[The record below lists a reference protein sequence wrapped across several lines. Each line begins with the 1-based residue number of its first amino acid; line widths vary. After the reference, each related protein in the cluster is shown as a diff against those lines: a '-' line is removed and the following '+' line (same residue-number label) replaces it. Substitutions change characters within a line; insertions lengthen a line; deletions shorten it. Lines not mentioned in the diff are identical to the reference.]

1 MDSAN
6 AQVVEP
12 VRSGRWWPFRRA
24 LLRGLG
30 VVMPPLLTLVVFI
43 WAWATI
49 DTYILQPIET
59 GVGQVVVFFAM
70 RSSVQ
75 DGIPSDA
82 DPDQVCVFDKNNN
95 RVSTSTIMESA
106 GSVQRI
112 LSRARAES
120 WRVDSFDYNGVVYVP
135 RPDQRW
141 ISREVLQHVEAQPGK
156 LILSSAN
163 TREVCERYVQM
174 QYLPRWRTIPVF
186 LIVFTA
192 SLYLLGRF
200 LAAGV
205 GRMVVTGV
213 ESLINRLPLVRNV
226 YSAVKQV
233 TDFVFSEREIQ
244 FSHVVAVQYPR
255 EGIWSIGFVM
265 GESFQDLRAAANE
278 PVLAVLMPTSP
289 MPATGFVITVR
300 KRDTIDVNITLDQ
313 AIQFI
318 VSCGVVSPP
327 YQQPNDVGSR
337 LSAAIAQRLH
347 ENSSGPGSS
356 SPSRLPDCPP

>member
-1 MDSAN
+1 MDSEN

-12 VRSGRWWPFRRA
+12 AKSGTWWPFRRA

-49 DTYILQPIET
+49 DAYVLQPVET
-59 GVGQVVVFFAM
+59 GVGQVVVFFAV
-70 RSSVQ
+70 RSGVQ

-82 DPDQVCVFDKNNN
+82 DPDQVHVFDKNNN
-95 RVSTSTIMESA
+95 RVSTEAVMRSA
-106 GSVQRI
+106 GSIPGI
-112 LSRARAES
+112 LPRATVES
-120 WRVDSFDYNGVVYVP
+120 WRVASFDYEGVVYVP
-135 RPDQRW
+135 LADQRW
-141 ISREVLQHVEAQPGK
+141 ISKEILEHVKTQPGK
-156 LILSSAN
+156 LVLSSA
-163 TREVCERYVQM
+163 TTQEVYERYVQT

-186 LIVFTA
+186 LIVFIA
-192 SLYLLGRF
+192 LLYLLGRF

-255 EGIWSIGFVM
+255 EGIWSVGFVM
-265 GESFQDLRAAANE
+265 GESFLDIRAAANE

-300 KRDTIDVNITLDQ
+300 KRDTIDLNVTLDQ

-327 YQQPNDVGSR
+327 YQQPNDVGAR

-356 SPSRLPDCPP
+356 SPSRLPNCP